1 MLYYAAEMIKL
12 LVKPVE
18 GATQRKWE

>member
-18 GATQRKWE
+18 GATQGKWE